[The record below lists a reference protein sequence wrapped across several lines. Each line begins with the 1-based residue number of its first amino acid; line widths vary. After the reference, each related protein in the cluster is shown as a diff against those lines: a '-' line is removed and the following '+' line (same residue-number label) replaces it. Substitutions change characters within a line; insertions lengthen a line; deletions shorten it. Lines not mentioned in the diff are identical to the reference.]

1 MRAAIRAC
9 LRDDT
14 GEIRYGKSGRP
25 YMPEIFDEFRQRPR
39 TDIDEAGQGQGSL
52 GRAVAGGR
60 SWQRAVWAAICR
72 SSRAVGAPSGATLMC
87 N

>member
-1 MRAAIRAC
+1 MRAVMRAF
-9 LRDDT
+9 LRDDN

-25 YMPEIFDEFRQRPR
+25 YMPEIFDGFRQRPR
-39 TDIDEAGQGQGSL
+39 TEIDEADQGRGSL
-52 GRAVAGGR
+52 ERAVTGGR
-60 SWQRAVWAAICR
+60 TWQRAVRAAIRR